1 MDEGSWCK
9 KRESGVLMVGL
20 SWGAWAF
27 YDDRAAASV
36 FSWRMLVCLQDF
48 DFRQAVGGEGDGCGG
63 IVALD
68 MVRVAMEEV
77 QLNPCQSQRWDLNQ
91 VM

>member
-1 MDEGSWCK
+1 MQEEGVG
-9 KRESGVLMVGL
+9 EVLMVGF
-20 SWGAWAF
+20 SWGVWAF

-36 FSWRMLVCLQDF
+36 FSWRTLVCVQDF

-68 MVRVAMEEV
+68 IVSVAMEEV
-77 QLNPCQSQRWDLNQ
+77 QMNRCQSQR
-91 VM
+91 